1 MVPLLLLPLLWGGS
15 LQEQPDYELR
25 VQESVR
31 VQEGLCVHVP
41 CYFSYPRSWFSSGT
55 LYTYW
60 YRDGDNTGHKILVAT
75 NNGVK
80 SVTTEFRNRFLLA
93 DPKTNDCS
101 LSIRDARMRDTGTY
115 FFRVEKE
122 NCGNYSYKEKKLKL
136 QVTALTDKPDIH
148 IPELLEADRS
158 TQLTCSLPGACEGGG
173 PLTFSWV
180 GGALDS
186 LNPQTLHSS
195 VLIFTPKP
203 QDHGTNLTCQVKCA
217 GSSVITQRTVWL
229 NVFYAPRHLII
240 GISFR
245 NVTALKI
252 LQTISSLTIL
262 EGEAV
267 RLLCVADSNPPAE
280 LSWFRGSPALN
291 ATPISSTATLE
302 LLHVGT
308 EEEGEFSC
316 RARHPLGSQTL
327 SLSLSVVRLC
337 TCSPLTPP
345 ELPGHSCSWED
356 QGLHCSCSSR
366 AQPAPSL
373 RWRLGAGLLEGNH
386 SNASCRVTSRSAGPW
401 ANSSLSLSRELSAG
415 LRLSCEASNV
425 HGTQSAAVLL
435 LTRKSV
441 SQAGVVPAAL
451 GGAGVM
457 ALLSLC
463 LCLLFLYIVRA
474 RRKPAAERPR
484 VRDGEDP
491 VVGTATW
498 SCKQK
503 SSTERLPDQASSA
516 EDAPPSEEQ
525 QELQYANVNFHR
537 MKPQEPQD
545 QGATSS
551 PEYSEIKKTRK

>member
-136 QVTALTDKPDIH
+136 QVTDKPDIH

-327 SLSLSVVRLC
+327 SLSLSVVR
-337 TCSPLTPP
+337 
-345 ELPGHSCSWED
+345 
-356 QGLHCSCSSR
+356 
-366 AQPAPSL
+366 
-373 RWRLGAGLLEGNH
+373 
-386 SNASCRVTSRSAGPW
+386 
-401 ANSSLSLSRELSAG
+401 
-415 LRLSCEASNV
+415 
-425 HGTQSAAVLL
+425 
-435 LTRKSV
+435 KSV